1 MHMKEYGVIVD
12 YRDNAGHE
20 FNQSSLVVGTG
31 EETEL
36 VNYLLEQA
44 KEKGYTLSLV
54 MKIPGLWTLSD
65 LEDMA
70 DGKRTPPQDCS
81 ALFVDWDWV
90 RSQNIPEEVKK
101 AYARIKQNL
110 AADS

>member
-1 MHMKEYGVIVD
+1 MIMNEYGVIAD

-20 FNQSSLVVGTG
+20 FNQSSIVVGTG

-54 MKIPGLWTLSD
+54 MKIPGLWTLTE
-65 LEDMA
+65 LEEMA
-70 DGKRTPPQDCS
+70 DGKRTPPEGFS
-81 ALFVDWDWV
+81 ALFMDWDWI
-90 RSQNIPEEVKK
+90 RSQEIPEEVKK
-101 AYARIKQNL
+101 AYARARQRG
-110 AADS
+110 AADP